1 MERRKRK
8 LDLEGDRSLLMEREE
23 VTDEKGAVERKKNEV
38 PVSRTI
44 YDGWWSNNVV
54 VGISF
59 IFAFGC
65 FVYSIVMVF

>member
-1 MERRKRK
+1 MELRKRK
-8 LDLEGDRSLLMEREE
+8 LDVEGDRARLMEMEE
-23 VTDEKGAVERKKNEV
+23 ETDGKGCVERKKSEV

-59 IFAFGC
+59 VFAFGC